1 MAITIEVTLA
11 APLSKVWNAWITP
24 EDIMQWN
31 AASDDWHT
39 TRSTVDFR
47 VGGTFS
53 SRMEAKDGSMGFDFW
68 GTYTQIVPHSLIE
81 TELGDHR
88 KVRVEFIES
97 PAGVTRSGNVRARGN
112 PPHRHATRRLAS
124 DFRPLRPPRSRVI
137 PATTIPLVLSIHKK
151 TEAR

>member
-97 PAGVTRSGNVRARGN
+97 PEGVTVRETFDPENTHPLEMQRAGWQAILDRFARHVRS
-112 PPHRHATRRLAS
+112 
-124 DFRPLRPPRSRVI
+124 
-137 PATTIPLVLSIHKK
+137 
-151 TEAR
+151 